1 MRFNRIAVADKY
13 AKIAEAMGK
22 DIRGLSVREEAS
34 LKAIEAVKELLED
47 LDMPRRLKDI
57 GVKEEDLPEIAKRTI
72 QTVEIPGNPRTMT
85 EKDLLNILEA
95 VY

>member
-1 MRFNRIAVADKY
+1 
-13 AKIAEAMGK
+13 MGK

-47 LDMPRRLKDI
+47 LDVPRRLRDI
-57 GVKEEDLPEIAKRTI
+57 GVKEDLPEIAKRTI
-72 QTVEIPGNPRTMT
+72 QTVEIPGNPRAIT
-85 EKDLLNILEA
+85 ERDLLNILKA